1 MYKAQIG
8 ENAGVIWRK
17 LESKGKLNLEELQEE
32 TGLDLVEM
40 LTALGWLAREN
51 KISLSKDKGVTS
63 ISLYQDTYY

>member
-32 TGLDLVEM
+32 TGLELVGV

-51 KISLSKDKGVTS
+51 KISISKDKGVTS
-63 ISLYQDTYY
+63 ISLYQETYY

>member
-17 LESKGKLNLEELQEE
+17 LESKGKLNIEELQEE
-32 TGLDLVEM
+32 TGLDLVET

-51 KISLSKDKGVTS
+51 KISISKDKGVTS
-63 ISLYQDTYY
+63 ISLYQETYY

>member
-17 LESKGKLNLEELQEE
+17 LESKGKLNIEELQEE

-51 KISLSKDKGVTS
+51 KISISKDKGVTS
-63 ISLYQDTYY
+63 ISLYQETYY

>member
-51 KISLSKDKGVTS
+51 KISVSKDKGVTS
-63 ISLYQDTYY
+63 ISLYQETYY

>member
-51 KISLSKDKGVTS
+51 KISISKDKGVTS
-63 ISLYQDTYY
+63 ISLYQETYY